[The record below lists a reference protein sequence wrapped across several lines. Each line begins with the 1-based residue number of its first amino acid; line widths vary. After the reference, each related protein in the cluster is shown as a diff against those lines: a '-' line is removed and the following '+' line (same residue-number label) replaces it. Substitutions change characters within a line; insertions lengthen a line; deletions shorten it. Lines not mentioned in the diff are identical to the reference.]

1 MKKDLYREFCS
12 DPEAR
17 KNNGYTRK
25 GQHFFAGVESSSRD
39 TVSTI
44 TGGPND
50 EIIARISTW
59 AGAIEVKAIEV
70 KALGVGKT
78 HFYVSLTEHAGAG
91 DNCQN
96 FCSGIIGD
104 KDSIVLG
111 TE

>member
-59 AGAIEVKAIEV
+59 AGAIEVKAKV
-70 KALGVGKT
+70 GVGKT

-104 KDSIVLG
+104 ERSIVAPG
-111 TE
+111 IE

>member
-12 DPEAR
+12 DPSAR
-17 KNNGYTRK
+17 ENNGYTRK
-25 GQHFFAGVESSSRD
+25 GKHFFAGVENSAVD

-59 AGAIEVKAIEV
+59 AGAIEVKAKV
-70 KALGVGKT
+70 GVGKT

-91 DNCQN
+91 DNAQN
-96 FCSGIIGD
+96 FCSGIIGH
-104 KDSIVLG
+104 KNSIVIG
-111 TE
+111 SE

>member
-1 MKKDLYREFCS
+1 VKKNLYREFCS
-12 DPEAR
+12 NPEAR

-25 GQHFFAGVESSSRD
+25 GQHFFAGVENSSRES
-39 TVSTI
+39 VSTI
-44 TGGPND
+44 TGSPED

-59 AGAIEVKAIEV
+59 AGAIEVKAKVSE
-70 KALGVGKT
+70 GKT
-78 HFYVSLTEHAGAG
+78 LFYVSLSEHAGSG

-104 KDSIVLG
+104 KDSIMFG

>member
-12 DPEAR
+12 DPAAR
-17 KNNGYTRK
+17 KNNGFTRK
-25 GQHFFAGVESSSRD
+25 GKHFFAGVENSAVD

-59 AGAIEVKAIEV
+59 AGAIEVKAKV
-70 KALGVGKT
+70 GVGKT

-104 KDSIVLG
+104 ERSIVAPG
-111 TE
+111 IE